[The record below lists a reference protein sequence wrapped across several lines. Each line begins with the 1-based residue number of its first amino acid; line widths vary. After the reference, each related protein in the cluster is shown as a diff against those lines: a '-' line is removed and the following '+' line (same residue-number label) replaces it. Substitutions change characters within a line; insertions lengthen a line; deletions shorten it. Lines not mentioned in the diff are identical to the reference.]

1 MPAALNVIH
10 TPSAPAAI
18 GPYSQAIAVNGLVY
32 TSGQIAIDPA
42 TGSIDAKTIEAQ
54 TEQVIANLKAVLEAA
69 GSDLT
74 KVVKTTCFL
83 QNMGDFAAFNA
94 VYEQYFTGKPA
105 RSCVEVSKLPKGAL
119 VEIEVTAVI

>member
-1 MPAALNVIH
+1 MSAAFNVIY

-18 GPYSQAIAVNGLVY
+18 GPYSQAIAVNGFVY

-42 TGSIDAKTIEAQ
+42 TGSIDAQGVEAQ
-54 TEQVIANLKAVLEAA
+54 TEQVIRNLKAVLEAA
-69 GSDLT
+69 GSSLT

-83 QNMGDFAAFNA
+83 QSMGDFAAFNA
-94 VYEQYFTGKPA
+94 VYEKYFTGKPA

-119 VEIEVTAVI
+119 VEIEVTAVL